1 MLISKLV
8 VFPVSRHIQQSVKR
22 YERERKISN
31 KSTYWLL
38 FELIWRDFFRFLCA
52 KYKSR
57 VFHVGGAKGVQRP
70 WSSDSEKILRWK
82 LGLTGQPL
90 VDANMR
96 ELLLTG
102 DCAIPC
108 DCLTEL

>member
-1 MLISKLV
+1 MYFL
-8 VFPVSRHIQQSVKR
+8 SRYIQQSVKR

-52 KYKSR
+52 KYGSR
-57 VFHVGGAKGVQRP
+57 VFHVGGAKGVQRS
-70 WSSDSEKILRWK
+70 WSSDSEKIRRWK

-102 DCAIPC
+102 DCAIHTMPVHPVHIG
-108 DCLTEL
+108 TV